1 MKLDLSFLHQSPDFS
16 ASATLK
22 VEALAPL
29 SMVVKM
35 PGKYYRSQ
43 GVPSDI
49 MLWAM
54 LENALGWHIAE
65 VERKKLLGELKKRHK
80 SEAPLSGVKFGSLL
94 SWHVRFVGPTFEPEL
109 LRYDDYWT
117 QHLKSSAFHQ
127 NSRNYDAS
135 AIPLMNAKKG
145 KRLTVGDGSKPNK
158 DPQSLYDFK
167 EGDLIHLDVL
177 RPHFAQYYPSPTARE
192 YVEPCMAYSFALQ
205 TSPFLLGQLQAALD
219 DPAAPLYLGASEGWV
234 DAILEV
240 THESNA

>member
-1 MKLDLSFLHQSPDFS
+1 MNSALDLSFLREHPTFS
-16 ASATLK
+16 SRAVLR

-43 GVPSDI
+43 SHPSDI

-65 VERKKLLGELKKRHK
+65 VERKKLLDDLKKRHK
-80 SEAPLSGVKFGSLL
+80 TEAPLSGVKFGSLL
-94 SWHVRFVGPTFEPEL
+94 SWHVRFVGPQFVPEM

-117 QHLKSSAFHQ
+117 QLLKSSAFHQ

-145 KRLTVGDGSKPNK
+145 GELSVSDGAKALK
-158 DPQSLYDFK
+158 DPERLRNFDK
-167 EGDLIHLDVL
+167 GDLVHLNVL
-177 RPHFAQYYPSPTARE
+177 RPHFAQYYPSPTPRE
-192 YVEPCMAYSFALQ
+192 YVEPCMAYQIALE
-205 TSPFLLGQLQAALD
+205 TSPPILKMLGNALE

-234 DAILEV
+234 DASLEV
-240 THESNA
+240 IA